1 MRKFSPARLVIVTA
15 CVLIA
20 AMWVYAFGFAP
31 RESINRIGD
40 TEWMAR
46 AEARCLVAENERFEL
61 ENLERMDPNDPIA
74 LRAKADIVE
83 VATNSL
89 ERAIDDIAA
98 DPPSDDKGI
107 AIVPLWIADYRT
119 YIEDRRAFIEELRT
133 ADRRPFFAETE
144 IEGVPVS
151 ERINKFARENDMR
164 TCQAPYDLS
173 V

>member
-1 MRKFSPARLVIVTA
+1 MTRVLLVTV
-15 CVLIA
+15 CVLIG

-40 TEWMAR
+40 TAWMAR
-46 AEARCLVAENERFEL
+46 SEQRCLIAENERFRL
-61 ENLERMDPNDPIA
+61 ENLERMDPNDPAA
-74 LRAKADIVE
+74 LRQKADLVE
-83 VATNSL
+83 VATDSL

-98 DPPSDDKGI
+98 DVPSDEKGR

-119 YIEDRRAFIEELRT
+119 YISDRRVFIEALRSSQ
-133 ADRRPFFAETE
+133 RRPFFAETE